1 LTAESLTPAFIPA
14 QRYAPASVAADG
26 LSLQIALLDQRC
38 WLSMCMELHISIL
51 FSLRKS
57 TTNTII
63 FNCLTE
69 ARGWRVGCNSLGGCD
84 FSPGLGCRLVTLF
97 ENHALSIGSA
107 QETSAAPAKKRT
119 LLPLLTVLFV
129 ISYGLM
135 TMLIVEQGQTIES
148 QRSLIRELFRDSTE
162 LSAAKMKAQ
171 QELRNPPSVQTQTPA
186 TQIPSFQNRVAK
198 NPSTQAPTRQAP
210 SSQAGP
216 QQRAENSAATKKPQF
231 RMPSKPEADLIDDV
245 RTLITI

>member
-1 LTAESLTPAFIPA
+1 
-14 QRYAPASVAADG
+14 
-26 LSLQIALLDQRC
+26 
-38 WLSMCMELHISIL
+38 M
-51 FSLRKS
+51 
-57 TTNTII
+57 
-63 FNCLTE
+63 
-69 ARGWRVGCNSLGGCD
+69 
-84 FSPGLGCRLVTLF
+84 TLF
-97 ENHALSIGSA
+97 GNHALSIGSA
-107 QETSAAPAKKRT
+107 TDTPVAPAKKRT

-129 ISYGLM
+129 VSYALM

-171 QELRNPPSVQTQTPA
+171 QELQNPPSVQTQAPA
-186 TQIPSFQNRVAK
+186 TPIPSFQDRAAK

-216 QQRAENSAATKKPQF
+216 QQRAEQSAATKKPQL

>member
-1 LTAESLTPAFIPA
+1 
-14 QRYAPASVAADG
+14 
-26 LSLQIALLDQRC
+26 
-38 WLSMCMELHISIL
+38 M
-51 FSLRKS
+51 
-57 TTNTII
+57 
-63 FNCLTE
+63 
-69 ARGWRVGCNSLGGCD
+69 
-84 FSPGLGCRLVTLF
+84 TLF
-97 ENHALSIGSA
+97 GNHTLSIGSA
-107 QETSAAPAKKRT
+107 TDTPVAPAKKRT

-129 ISYGLM
+129 VCYALM

-171 QELRNPPSVQTQTPA
+171 QELQNPPSVQTQAPA
-186 TQIPSFQNRVAK
+186 TQIPSSQNRVAK

-216 QQRAENSAATKKPQF
+216 QQRAEQSAATKKPQL

>member
-1 LTAESLTPAFIPA
+1 MQFPKVPA
-14 QRYAPASVAADG
+14 
-26 LSLQIALLDQRC
+26 
-38 WLSMCMELHISIL
+38 
-51 FSLRKS
+51 
-57 TTNTII
+57 T
-63 FNCLTE
+63 
-69 ARGWRVGCNSLGGCD
+69 LG
-84 FSPGLGCRLVTLF
+84 PGLGCRLVTLF
-97 ENHALSIGSA
+97 ENHAVSIGSA
-107 QETSAAPAKKRT
+107 TDTPVAPAKKRT

-171 QELRNPPSVQTQTPA
+171 QELRNPPSVKAQAPVGE
-186 TQIPSFQNRVAK
+186 IPSSQ

-231 RMPSKPEADLIDDV
+231 RMPSKPAADLIDDV

>member
-1 LTAESLTPAFIPA
+1 
-14 QRYAPASVAADG
+14 
-26 LSLQIALLDQRC
+26 
-38 WLSMCMELHISIL
+38 
-51 FSLRKS
+51 
-57 TTNTII
+57 
-63 FNCLTE
+63 
-69 ARGWRVGCNSLGGCD
+69 
-84 FSPGLGCRLVTLF
+84 
-97 ENHALSIGSA
+97 
-107 QETSAAPAKKRT
+107 

-171 QELRNPPSVQTQTPA
+171 QELRNPPSVKAPA
-186 TQIPSFQNRVAK
+186 PVGEIPSSQNRATK
-198 NPSTQAPTRQAP
+198 NPSTQDPSTQDPSTQDPSTQAPTRQAP

-231 RMPSKPEADLIDDV
+231 RMPSKPAADLIDDV

>member
-1 LTAESLTPAFIPA
+1 MQFAKVPA
-14 QRYAPASVAADG
+14 
-26 LSLQIALLDQRC
+26 
-38 WLSMCMELHISIL
+38 
-51 FSLRKS
+51 
-57 TTNTII
+57 T
-63 FNCLTE
+63 
-69 ARGWRVGCNSLGGCD
+69 LG
-84 FSPGLGCRLVTLF
+84 PGLGCRLVTLF
-97 ENHALSIGSA
+97 ENHALSIASA
-107 QETSAAPAKKRT
+107 TNTSAAPAKQRT

-135 TMLIVEQGQTIES
+135 TMLIVEEGQTIDS

-171 QELRNPPSVQTQTPA
+171 QELHNPPSVQTQTPA
-186 TQIPSFQNRVAK
+186 TQIPSFQDRAAQ

-216 QQRAENSAATKKPQF
+216 QQRAENSAATKKPKF
-231 RMPSKPEADLIDDV
+231 HMPSKPASDLIDDV

>member
-1 LTAESLTPAFIPA
+1 
-14 QRYAPASVAADG
+14 
-26 LSLQIALLDQRC
+26 
-38 WLSMCMELHISIL
+38 
-51 FSLRKS
+51 
-57 TTNTII
+57 
-63 FNCLTE
+63 
-69 ARGWRVGCNSLGGCD
+69 
-84 FSPGLGCRLVTLF
+84 LVTLF

-198 NPSTQAPTRQAP
+198 NPSTQDPSTQAPTRQAP

>member
-1 LTAESLTPAFIPA
+1 MVRGMQFPKVPA
-14 QRYAPASVAADG
+14 
-26 LSLQIALLDQRC
+26 
-38 WLSMCMELHISIL
+38 IL
-51 FSLRKS
+51 
-57 TTNTII
+57 
-63 FNCLTE
+63 
-69 ARGWRVGCNSLGGCD
+69 G
-84 FSPGLGCRLVTLF
+84 PGLGCRLVTLF

-107 QETSAAPAKKRT
+107 TDTSAAPAKKRT

-129 ISYGLM
+129 VSYGLM

-148 QRSLIRELFRDSTE
+148 QRSLLRELFRDSTE

-171 QELRNPPSVQTQTPA
+171 EELRNPPSANAQPPVA
-186 TQIPSFQNRVAK
+186 EIPSSQNRATK

-216 QQRAENSAATKKPQF
+216 QHRAENSTATTKPQF
-231 RMPSKPEADLIDDV
+231 RMPSKPAADLIDDV